1 MPTAAKPI
9 QPLPGART
17 RPVTVN
23 AHTNDTE
30 STRVR
35 GAEPGD
41 EHAIA
46 ALIAAWSEQGLT
58 LPRTAQQVAECIGE
72 FAVAELATAGGTRVL
87 ACGSLSVFAPSIA
100 EIRSVAVHPDAKG
113 KGLGKGV
120 VERLVEEAQLLG
132 VDRLVLLTR
141 VPQFFRRCQFHDID
155 ANELPSAFLQEAI
168 AGRGRSIEGR
178 AVMTRPLY

>member
-1 MPTAAKPI
+1 MPPATRHHPTAPQAR
-9 QPLPGART
+9 PLTIHAPT
-17 RPVTVN
+17 PNTD
-23 AHTNDTE
+23 H
-30 STRVR
+30 TRVR

-41 EHAIA
+41 EHDIA

-58 LPRTAQQVAECIGE
+58 LPRTAQQVVECIGE
-72 FAVAELATAGGTRVL
+72 FAVAELSENNHTRLL
-87 ACGSLSVFAPSIA
+87 ACGSLSIFSPSIA